1 VTPGQLTALLRVV
14 NTRVGLSVRA
24 GGHSS
29 VCMARPLVVD
39 VRSFNEVRVDPSAM
53 TVTVQAG
60 CTNRDVDDA
69 CAPHGL
75 AVTLGNASTVGA
87 IGAMLGGGVGFLARW
102 SGLTIDA
109 LVSCRVVLADG
120 NIVDCDGDRHPDLF
134 WALRGGGGNFGIVL
148 ECTLR
153 AVPVGWD
160 ARGRMFAGARVV
172 RHSQRGCCGNGIGAV
187 EAFKAWR
194 DYAVNGA
201 PDCVSLDCVLPCGG
215 PMVQQYTYKGPID
228 DAKREAQAWKAF
240 GTAAVTDLKPRS
252 YHHDMQRD
260 LMKQI
265 GSKLPMP
272 HKWRVAILESMP
284 DEVVEALLCAVN
296 QDRPNS
302 DSLVHCERLG
312 GKISE
317 GNAGC
322 FLHRE
327 GQFWVSM
334 VGIYGTKGKVRDVA
348 RVDAWLDRLCEQ
360 LRPHCLTMSGGGMEP
375 HNVFGL
381 NTQRLQQVKQDF
393 DPDNVFSAVENGF
406 SGAHNLLE
414 RDAFTI

>member
-1 VTPGQLTALLRVV
+1 MGGKVSVSRDPSERVPDDVEQDMRARFDFLVWWGELEYPRLRRRAIEDGADWPHCIARPVTPGQLTALLRVV

-39 VRSFNEVRVDPSAM
+39 VRGFNEVRVDPSAS

-109 LVSCRVVLADG
+109 LVSCRVALADG
-120 NIVDCDGDRHPDLF
+120 NIIDCDADRHADLF

-160 ARGRMFAGARVV
+160 AHGRMFAGARVV

-187 EAFKAWR
+187 ESFKAWR
-194 DYAVNGA
+194 DYAVSEA

-215 PMVQQYTYKGPID
+215 PMVQQYTRTRGRSTRPSG
-228 DAKREAQAWKAF
+228 R
-240 GTAAVTDLKPRS
+240 PRRGRRS
-252 YHHDMQRD
+252 
-260 LMKQI
+260 
-265 GSKLPMP
+265 
-272 HKWRVAILESMP
+272 
-284 DEVVEALLCAVN
+284 
-296 QDRPNS
+296 
-302 DSLVHCERLG
+302 
-312 GKISE
+312 
-317 GNAGC
+317 
-322 FLHRE
+322 
-327 GQFWVSM
+327 
-334 VGIYGTKGKVRDVA
+334 A
-348 RVDAWLDRLCEQ
+348 RR
-360 LRPHCLTMSGGGMEP
+360 RSRT
-375 HNVFGL
+375 
-381 NTQRLQQVKQDF
+381 
-393 DPDNVFSAVENGF
+393 
-406 SGAHNLLE
+406 
-414 RDAFTI
+414 